1 MWYRALQI
9 FLPRI
14 MPLFHFRVVGKE
26 EVPITEG
33 VILAANHVSY
43 VDPLFIGVAFV
54 ERQLHF
60 LAKEELFRSPLFGSL
75 IRGLHA
81 FPVRRGQGDRGA
93 IRQCLRLLA
102 EGEMLLMFPEGTRGD
117 GMALLEAEGGIGFLA
132 ARSGCPVVPVYVP
145 GTDHVLPRRK
155 RIPRLRPVTVYFG
168 PPLRLAAETNR
179 RESRWSCRQMSEQ
192 VMKEIGALRVRA
204 HSSAS

>member
-1 MWYRALQI
+1 
-9 FLPRI
+9 

-26 EVPITEG
+26 EVPLTEG

-43 VDPLFIGVAFV
+43 VDPLFIGVALA

-60 LAKEELFRSPLFGSL
+60 LAKEELFRFPLFGTL
-75 IRGLHA
+75 MRGLHA

-132 ARSGCPVVPVYVP
+132 ARSGCPVVPVYVQ
-145 GTDHVLPRRK
+145 GTDHVLPRGK
-155 RIPRLRPVTVYFG
+155 WFPRLRPVTVYFG
-168 PPLRLAAETNR
+168 RPLRLAAETNR
-179 RESRWSCRQMSEQ
+179 KESRWSYRQLSEQ
-192 VMKEIGALRVRA
+192 VMREIGALRVRA

>member
-1 MWYRALQI
+1 MALNRVRRSVRVWYRALQI

-102 EGEMLLMFPEGTRGD
+102 EG
-117 GMALLEAEGGIGFLA
+117 GIGFLA
-132 ARSGCPVVPVYVP
+132 ARSGCPVVPVYVQ
-145 GTDHVLPRRK
+145 GTDHVLPRGK

-168 PPLRLAAETNR
+168 RPLRLAAENNR
-179 RESRWSCRQMSEQ
+179 KESRWSYRQLSEQ